1 MLILFSC
8 VYLPSIH
15 LHWQHICP
23 NRLPI
28 FDGLRVNIK
37 FLELY
42 PCFCIFLLC
51 KSSSMF
57 IGCPVIL
64 PLEHLQSIS
73 NNPKFQVISILVL
86 WSFYHSH
93 KYLHGPCWDLILQIL
108 RIYRTG
114 LSSEISSN
122 DQNVLR
128 ILTLLYYLIWK
139 MNSLRLCLSLFYHH

>member
-8 VYLPSIH
+8 VYFPSIR

-28 FDGLRVNIK
+28 FDGLKVNSK
-37 FLELY
+37 FWELY

-51 KSSSMF
+51 KSSSLF

-93 KYLHGPCWDLILQIL
+93 KYLHVNISDSFAVWRQFEDIGLHTFVKCMWTLFSENTTILWTCVVQ
-108 RIYRTG
+108 YG
-114 LSSEISSN
+114 SP
-122 DQNVLR
+122 
-128 ILTLLYYLIWK
+128 
-139 MNSLRLCLSLFYHH
+139 